1 MRAIGYTVAW
11 CGATALAVGVAWFGV
26 SDVLR
31 TALGDGEPLTPL
43 VVAAPDLASG
53 VGRDRPVAPEDEP
66 LLSAPTP
73 TPASSASRPSESSAP
88 GTTPGPAPGRT
99 PGPTPRPTSKPTS
112 EPASAPTSG
121 PTSTPT
127 PGAGKK
133 PAATRTPSA
142 QQTAGASPSPVAD
155 EKMHTFTLKGGRA
168 TVAVG
173 ETDCRIV
180 SATPAEGWELQTWTE
195 PYWLRITFLKDG
207 KESSAFCT
215 WNALP
220 PRLDTYET

>member
-26 SDVLR
+26 SGVLR

-43 VVAAPDLASG
+43 VVAAPQPNVVSG
-53 VGRDRPVAPEDEP
+53 VRREPPSPEAAVPPSEP
-66 LLSAPTP
+66 PASIQVTP
-73 TPASSASRPSESSAP
+73 TAAA
-88 GTTPGPAPGRT
+88 A
-99 PGPTPRPTSKPTS
+99 TPRPRKT
-112 EPASAPTSG
+112 
-121 PTSTPT
+121 
-127 PGAGKK
+127 
-133 PAATRTPSA
+133 PAATRRPTVTATTSEPKPTPPPAPKQSQAPQPSPSA
-142 QQTAGASPSPVAD
+142 QSQAAQSE
-155 EKMHTFTLKGGRA
+155 EKLHTFNLNGGRA
-168 TVAVG
+168 TVAVR
-173 ETDCRIV
+173 EKDCRIV

-195 PYWLRITFLKDG
+195 PYWLRITFLRDG

>member
-1 MRAIGYTVAW
+1 MRAIGYIVAW

-26 SDVLR
+26 SGVLR
-31 TALGDGEPLTPL
+31 TALGEGEPLTPL

-53 VGRDRPVAPEDEP
+53 VQRDRPPAPED
-66 LLSAPTP
+66 SPTP
-73 TPASSASRPSESSAP
+73 SSPRPS
-88 GTTPGPAPGRT
+88 TTAT
-99 PGPTPRPTSKPTS
+99 PGPTSEPTPRPR
-112 EPASAPTSG
+112 
-121 PTSTPT
+121 
-127 PGAGKK
+127 KK
-133 PAATRTPSA
+133 PATSSRPTATRTPSA
-142 QQTAGASPSPVAD
+142 PERPAQQTPAANPAAD
-155 EKMHTFTLKGGRA
+155 RAPEEKMHTFTLRGGRA

-195 PYWLRITFLKDG
+195 PHWLRITFLKDG

>member
-26 SDVLR
+26 SGVLR

-43 VVAAPDLASG
+43 VVAAPDL
-53 VGRDRPVAPEDEP
+53 VPEEPPPAPEEP
-66 LLSAPTP
+66 TSALVSSTPGKPTP
-73 TPASSASRPSESSAP
+73 GSTSEPTPGP
-88 GTTPGPAPGRT
+88 TPGPAPGAT
-99 PGPTPRPTSKPTS
+99 PGSAARPAQEPSQGPRQKPTASSRPT
-112 EPASAPTSG
+112 
-121 PTSTPT
+121 
-127 PGAGKK
+127 
-133 PAATRTPSA
+133 ATRTPSTPERPPA
-142 QQTAGASPSPVAD
+142 PQRSPAPSPSPTPE
-155 EKMHTFTLKGGRA
+155 EKLHTFTLKGGRA

-180 SATPAEGWELQTWTE
+180 SATPAEGWELKTWTE
-195 PYWLRITFLKDG
+195 PHWLRITFLKDG